1 MPNLFT
7 HASCCALRWSPST
20 VPFYFMTNN
29 ESSSG
34 KEKLEEG
41 EAESGFSSDE
51 ESFFTKEFSP
61 V

>member
-1 MPNLFT
+1 
-7 HASCCALRWSPST
+7 
-20 VPFYFMTNN
+20 MTNN